1 MQGWGFVNAAVLW
14 VLAPTQ
20 ASSRN
25 GKPVL
30 CSVTRRELTLAST
43 LQKTALLLLLRNSN
57 RSLMVAWRKMLL
69 KKCLRW
75 QKLPTSPKV
84 TLYYC
89 MGDFDKHVQ
98 TYIIALQKDGGPISA
113 PVVLAAAEGIITAH
127 SRHVIAIKYKQHRH
141 NSILSTVRV
150 SWTRTVSILR
160 QMGFVQRRSSTQ
172 TKAKLSDDKFPNW
185 STPTVHR
192 LKGWLRLITYH
203 LSW

>member
-84 TLYYC
+84 TLCYC

-127 SRHVIAIKYKQHRH
+127 SRYVIAIKFKQHRH
-141 NSILSTVRV
+141 NSILILWTNPILVRLTVTVLST
-150 SWTRTVSILR
+150 
-160 QMGFVQRRSSTQ
+160 TQ

-185 STPTVHR
+185 STPTVHIS
-192 LKGWLRLITYH
+192 KGWLRLNTYH
-203 LSW
+203 LIKWD